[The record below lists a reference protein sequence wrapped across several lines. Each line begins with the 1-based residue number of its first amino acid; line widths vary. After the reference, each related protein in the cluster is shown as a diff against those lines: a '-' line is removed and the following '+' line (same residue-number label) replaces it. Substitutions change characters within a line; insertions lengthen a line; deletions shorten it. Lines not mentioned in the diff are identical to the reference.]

1 MHSDER
7 GRADPRRESA
17 PVGGSAA
24 AKPQGRGD
32 RHPPFAVWSRE
43 RQRRIEDVL
52 AEALSN
58 SAMPAPAQL
67 GEAMRYAV
75 LGGGKRVRPL
85 LAYAAGEAVAADVA
99 DVDQVAAALEL
110 VHAYSLIHDDLPCMD
125 DDAVRRG
132 RASCHVAFGEATAL
146 LAGDALQAR
155 AFALIA
161 HSRLDD
167 RADACALLADAAGA
181 SGMAGGQAID
191 LGATGRSVDLSE
203 LTAMHRMKTGA
214 MIRASVGLGAR
225 ASKRRSPADD
235 AALDSYAAAIG
246 LAFQIVDDVLD
257 VEGTSASIGKTVGKD
272 AANNKPTFVSLL
284 GAAEARKRADALG
297 KEAQS
302 AVALFGDRA
311 RRLTELA
318 DWIVLRSN

>member
-1 MHSDER
+1 
-7 GRADPRRESA
+7 
-17 PVGGSAA
+17 
-24 AKPQGRGD
+24 
-32 RHPPFAVWSRE
+32 
-43 RQRRIEDVL
+43 
-52 AEALSN
+52 
-58 SAMPAPAQL
+58 
-67 GEAMRYAV
+67 
-75 LGGGKRVRPL
+75 
-85 LAYAAGEAVAADVA
+85 
-99 DVDQVAAALEL
+99 
-110 VHAYSLIHDDLPCMD
+110 
-125 DDAVRRG
+125 
-132 RASCHVAFGEATAL
+132 
-146 LAGDALQAR
+146 
-155 AFALIA
+155 
-161 HSRLDD
+161 
-167 RADACALLADAAGA
+167 
-181 SGMAGGQAID
+181 MAGGQAID